1 MKAALAMI
9 ALPFAVQILW
19 GQTAEPAAAST
30 GAANSDTPLYS
41 LPYSPSLDLSSM
53 DRAVDPCTDFY
64 RYSCGSWIKN
74 NPIPPDQARWSVY
87 SKLTLENQR
96 FLWGILQQA
105 AQPSPARSKVETE
118 IGDYF
123 AACMDDGSREKAGA
137 SPLRADLAKIA
148 ALKSLRDLAVF
159 LGEADLTTVG
169 NELLFGFGSSQ
180 DYADSSRVIGFLT
193 AGGLGL
199 PDRDYYVKTDAKSIE
214 IRQRY
219 AEHVQQML
227 ELAGEP
233 APQAKT
239 DAQTVMEIETALAKA
254 SLTRVDQRDP
264 HKLFHPYTLAKLQK
278 LTPAFPWKVYFAATQ
293 IAVPPLNITEPDFFV
308 EMQALLTSRSMDDWK
323 TYLRWHMAHLRAPLL
338 SEAFVMAN
346 FDFYSKYLRG
356 VQQIQPLWKRCVRRV
371 DQDLGEA
378 LGQVFVEKTFG
389 ADTKTRAVKMTKEIE
404 TAMQSEI
411 EQLPWMGAATKKSAL
426 EKLHAVA
433 NKIGYP
439 DHWRDYSSIK
449 ILRDDYFGNVER
461 ATKFENRRQL
471 AKIGKPLDRS
481 EWQMTP
487 PTVNAYYDPQM
498 NDINF
503 PAGVLQPP
511 LYDPKM
517 DDAPNY
523 GNTGATIGHELTHG
537 FDDEGRQFD
546 ADGNLRDWWQ
556 KKDEEAFNKLADCI
570 VKEYSSF
577 EPLPGVHLNGKLTLG
592 ENTADNGGLR
602 LAYMALMDSLAK
614 HTNAKDKQEDGYT
627 PAQRFFLG
635 WGQVWCANERPEVI
649 RLRAQTNPHSPPEF
663 RVNGVLQNMEAFSQA
678 WGCKPD
684 QKMFAAPDKAC
695 RVW

>member
-1 MKAALAMI
+1 MMKAALTII
-9 ALPFAVQILW
+9 ALPFAVQVLW
-19 GQTAEPAAAST
+19 GQ
-30 GAANSDTPLYS
+30 DTPLYS

-105 AQPSPARSKVETE
+105 AQPSASRSKVETE

-123 AACMDDGSREKAGA
+123 AACMDEGPREKAAAGPLGA
-137 SPLRADLAKIA
+137 ELDTIA
-148 ALKSLRDLAVF
+148 AIKSLRDLAAFV
-159 LGEADLTTVG
+159 AHTHLTSSGYQTM
-169 NELLFGFGSSQ
+169 LFGFGSSQ
-180 DYADSSRVIGFLT
+180 DYANSERVIGFLS

-219 AEHVQQML
+219 VEHVQKML
-227 ELAGEP
+227 GLAGEP
-233 APQAKT
+233 VLQAKA
-239 DAQTVMEIETALAKA
+239 DAQTVMEFETALANA

-264 HKLFHPYTLAKLQK
+264 HKLFHPYTLAKLQN
-278 LTPAFPWKVYFAATQ
+278 LTPAFPWKAYFAALQ
-293 IAVPPLNITEPDFFV
+293 IGVPPLNITEPGFFV
-308 EMQALLTSRSMDDWK
+308 EMQTLLKSRSMDDWK
-323 TYLRWHMAHLRAPLL
+323 AYLRWQMVHARAPVL
-338 SEAFVMAN
+338 SAAFVTSN

-356 VQQIQPLWKRCVRRV
+356 VQQMQPLWKRCVQRV
-371 DQDLGEA
+371 DRDLGEA

-389 ADTKTRAVKMTKEIE
+389 GDTKTRAVKMTKEIE
-404 TAMQSEI
+404 AAMQSEI
-411 EQLPWMGAATKKSAL
+411 EQLPWMGPATKKSAL

-449 ILRDDYFGNVER
+449 IVRDDYFGNVAR
-461 ATKFENRRQL
+461 ATEFENQRQL
-471 AKIGKPLDRS
+471 TKIGKPLDRN

-511 LYDPKM
+511 LYDSKI

-546 ADGNLRDWWQ
+546 AKGNLKDWWTMQ
-556 KKDEEAFNKLADCI
+556 DALEFGKRATCVSD
-570 VKEYSSF
+570 EYSGF
-577 EPLPGVHLNGKLTLG
+577 TVIDDIKINGKLTLG
-592 ENTADNGGLR
+592 EDAADLGGTF
-602 LAYMALMDSLAK
+602 LAYLAWK
-614 HTNAKDKQEDGYT
+614 EATKGQTLRPIDGLT
-627 PAQRFFLG
+627 PDQRFFVG
-635 WGQVWCANERPEVI
+635 MAQWACGDERAESKRANAI
-649 RLRAQTNPHSPPEF
+649 TNPHSPEEYRINGVVSNMPEF
-663 RVNGVLQNMEAFSQA
+663 GKAF
-678 WGCKPD
+678 
-684 QKMFAAPDKAC
+684 AC
-695 RVW
+695 RAGQPMVRAQQCKIW

>member
-1 MKAALAMI
+1 MKAALAII

-19 GQTAEPAAAST
+19 GQTEPAAAST

-308 EMQALLTSRSMDDWK
+308 EMQALLKSRSMDDWK

-546 ADGNLRDWWQ
+546 AKGNLKDWWTMQ
-556 KKDEEAFNKLADCI
+556 DALEFGKRASCVSD
-570 VKEYSSF
+570 EYSGF
-577 EPLPGVHLNGKLTLG
+577 TVIDDIKINGKLTLG
-592 ENTADNGGLR
+592 EDAADLGGTF
-602 LAYMALMDSLAK
+602 LAYLAWK
-614 HTNAKDKQEDGYT
+614 EATKGQTLRPIDGLT
-627 PAQRFFLG
+627 PDQRFFVG
-635 WGQVWCANERPEVI
+635 MAQWACGDERTESKRANAI
-649 RLRAQTNPHSPPEF
+649 TNPHSPEEYRINGVVSNMPEF
-663 RVNGVLQNMEAFSQA
+663 SKAFACHAGQPMVRA
-678 WGCKPD
+678 QQCKI
-684 QKMFAAPDKAC
+684 
-695 RVW
+695 W